1 MNFAGDTGTVSNRQL
16 GDTVTVKGGATGTL
30 SDGNI
35 GVESD
40 GNGTLNVK
48 LAKTLTGLDSV
59 TAGNTKIDNGGLTVG
74 GKNYVS
80 TTGLNANNQKIT
92 NVADG
97 SSTNDAVNY
106 GQLQAAIGGT
116 AKASTVKARMRM

>member
-1 MNFAGDTGTVSNRQL
+1 MILAKNKQDISTINTTISKGLNFAGDTGAVSNRQL

-59 TAGNTKIDNGGLTVG
+59 TAGILRLIATV
-74 GKNYVS
+74 
-80 TTGLNANNQKIT
+80 
-92 NVADG
+92 
-97 SSTNDAVNY
+97 
-106 GQLQAAIGGT
+106 
-116 AKASTVKARMRM
+116 

>member
-1 MNFAGDTGTVSNRQL
+1 MNFAGDTGTVSDDRTIKS
-16 GDTVTVKGGATGTL
+16 DTVTVKAVSYRHV

-59 TAGNTKIDNGGLTVG
+59 TAGNTKIDNGGF
-74 GKNYVS
+74 
-80 TTGLNANNQKIT
+80 
-92 NVADG
+92 DC
-97 SSTNDAVNY
+97 
-106 GQLQAAIGGT
+106 
-116 AKASTVKARMRM
+116 RW